1 MPSNGFCKSLF
12 LLLFLS
18 LASAYGN
25 TNILVNPGFESGT
38 DGWSGR
44 SCQIE
49 AVTSVAHSGSGS
61 AKATG
66 RTANWQGVKQSV
78 FDKMVNGNTYRISG
92 WVRLE
97 NAASA
102 PVALSVEQQD
112 GRGTHYHNVASAT
125 ATDSNWVLLSGN
137 LTLDVNGT
145 LSFLDVYFEGP
156 AADVNFYVDDANV
169 FGLEFA
175 PAKAIPIEPE
185 ATGEIDAGKR
195 CQKIEG
201 FGASGAFYVKEFVNH
216 RKKAELYNLLFKE
229 LGLDILRIRN
239 CYDINRPD
247 FDYSVEIAKSG
258 EAALGGNLKIL
269 ITSWSPPAR
278 LKSNGKTT
286 DGTLVKINGKY
297 AYAEFAQWW
306 ADSLVAYE
314 KAGVKADY
322 ITLQNEL
329 NYKINYDSC
338 NFAPAEDS
346 NGASHPQADLPGYD
360 AALEAVWQKLN
371 TEMGSTSSPQV
382 GPYMPKILAPETYSL
397 DSAKEYIDNI
407 DNLSH
412 VYGYAHHLYDCSGCG
427 ATPDRYIS
435 KMENFKSNYGNKP
448 LFQTEFAHDPNTWT
462 GAMNTAILVHNCLTA
477 EEAAA
482 YLYWELFWGPG
493 EDGLVS
499 LYDPCSYTIRPA
511 YYAFKQYSAFID
523 SGWQRVEAGT
533 DNPGLRVSA
542 YISPD
547 NKRLTAVV
555 INTTARTDI
564 TIAFSFKGFSV
575 SKGEVYRSSES
586 EKCVLVSSY
595 NESESLKAPA
605 KSITTLLLSTSD
617 TELVKK

>member
-1 MPSNGFCKSLF
+1 MPSNGFCNLVF

-18 LASAYGN
+18 LASAYGD

-38 DGWSGR
+38 EGWAGR

-49 AVTSVAHSGSGS
+49 AVTSVVHSGSGS

-66 RTANWQGVKQSV
+66 RTANWQGVKQSA

-102 PVALSVEQQD
+102 PVVLSVEQQD
-112 GRGTHYHNVASAT
+112 DGGTNYHNVASAT
-125 ATDSNWVLLSGN
+125 ATDSNWVLLSGDF
-137 LTLDVNGT
+137 TLDVNGT
-145 LSFLDVYFEGP
+145 LSSLDVYFEGP

-169 FGLEFA
+169 FGLEFV
-175 PAKAIPIEPE
+175 PAKAIPIEPV

-195 CQKIEG
+195 YQKIEG
-201 FGASGAFYVKEFVNH
+201 FGASGVFYLKEFVNH
-216 RKKAELYNLLFKE
+216 RKKAELYNLLFKK

-247 FDYSVEIAKSG
+247 FDYSVEIAKG
-258 EAALGGNLKIL
+258 GVAALGGDLKII

-286 DGTLVKINGKY
+286 HGTLAKINGKY
-297 AYAEFAQWW
+297 AYTEFAQWW
-306 ADSLVAYE
+306 ADSLAAYE

-329 NYKINYDSC
+329 NYEISYDSC
-338 NFAPAEDS
+338 NFAPTEDS
-346 NGASHPQADLPGYD
+346 NLAGFD
-360 AALEAVWQKLN
+360 AALDAVWQKLHI
-371 TEMGSTSSPQV
+371 EMGDAA
-382 GPYMPKILAPETYSL
+382 PKILAPETYSL

-412 VYGYAHHLYDCSGCG
+412 VYGFAHHLYDCSGCG

-448 LFQTEFAHDPNTWT
+448 LFQTEFAHEPNTWT
-462 GAMNTAILVHNCLTA
+462 GAMNTAIMVHNCLTA

-493 EDGLVS
+493 EDGLVG
-499 LYDPCSYTIRPA
+499 LYDPCSYIVRPG

-547 NKRLTAVV
+547 NKKLTAVI

-564 TIAFSFKGFSV
+564 TINFSFKDLAV

-586 EKCVLVSSY
+586 EKCVNVGSFKAG
-595 NESESLKAPA
+595 EPLKLPA
-605 KSITTLLLSTSD
+605 KSITTLLLSTSN
-617 TELVKK
+617 TELAKKQV

>member
-1 MPSNGFCKSLF
+1 MPSSSLCRILF
-12 LLLFLS
+12 LLSFLS
-18 LASAYGN
+18 AGNATGYGD
-25 TNILVNPGFESGT
+25 TNILVNPGFEGGT
-38 DGWSGR
+38 DGWAGR
-44 SCQIE
+44 NCAIE

-61 AKATG
+61 VKATG

-78 FDKMVNGNTYRISG
+78 FDKMVNGKTYRISG

-97 NAASA
+97 NAASST
-102 PVALSVEQQD
+102 VILSVDQQD
-112 GRGTHYHNVASAT
+112 GKGNNYHNVASAT

-137 LTLDVNGT
+137 FTLDVNGT
-145 LSFLDVYFEGP
+145 LSLLDVYFEGP

-169 FGLEFA
+169 FGLEFVA
-175 PAKAIPIEPE
+175 ARAIPVEPE
-185 ATGEIDAGKR
+185 AIGEIDAGKR
-195 CQKIEG
+195 YQKIEG
-201 FGASGAFYVKEFVNH
+201 LGASGAFYLKEFVNH
-216 RKKAELYNLLFKE
+216 RKKDQLYNLLFKE

-239 CYDINRPD
+239 CYDINQPD

-258 EAALGGNLKIL
+258 EAALEGNLKIL

-278 LKSNGKTT
+278 LKSKGRTRG
-286 DGTLVKINGKY
+286 GTLAKINGKY

-329 NYKINYDSC
+329 NYEINYDSC
-338 NFAPAEDS
+338 NFTPTEDS
-346 NGASHPQADLPGYD
+346 NLAGFD

-371 TEMGSTSSPQV
+371 TEMGSS
-382 GPYMPKILAPETYSL
+382 MPKILAPETYSL
-397 DSAKEYIDNI
+397 GSAKDYIDNL

-412 VYGYAHHLYDCSGCG
+412 IYGYAHHLYDCSGCG

-435 KMENFKSNYGNKP
+435 KMENFKSTYGYKP
-448 LFQTEFAHDPNTWT
+448 LFQTEFAHDPNTWA

-477 EEAAA
+477 EETAA

-493 EDGLVS
+493 YDGMVS

-523 SGWQRVEAGT
+523 SDWQRVEATT
-533 DNPGLRVSA
+533 DNSGLRVSA

-547 NKRLTAVV
+547 NRKLTAVI
-555 INTTARTDI
+555 INTAVRTDI
-564 TIAFSFKGFSV
+564 TINFSFKGFSV
-575 SKGEVYRSSES
+575 SKGGVYRSSES
-586 EKCVLVSSY
+586 EKCVYIGSY
-595 NESESLKAPA
+595 NGSGPLKLPA
-605 KSITTLLLSTSD
+605 KSITTLAFSSSG
-617 TELVKK
+617 TELIRK

>member
-1 MPSNGFCKSLF
+1 MPSNGFRNLAF
-12 LLLFLS
+12 LLLSLS
-18 LASAYGN
+18 LASAYGD
-25 TNILVNPGFESGT
+25 TNILINPGFESGT
-38 DGWSGR
+38 EGWAGR
-44 SCQIE
+44 SCTIE
-49 AVTSVAHSGSGS
+49 AVKTVAHSGSGS

-78 FDKMVNGNTYRISG
+78 FDKMVNGKAYRVSG

-112 GRGTHYHNVASAT
+112 GKGTNYHNVASAT
-125 ATDSNWVLLSGN
+125 ATDSNWVLLSGDF
-137 LTLDVNGT
+137 TLDVNGT

-156 AADVNFYVDDANV
+156 AADVNFYVDDVNV
-169 FGLEFA
+169 FGLEFV
-175 PAKAIPIEPE
+175 PAKAIPIEPV
-185 ATGEIDAGKR
+185 ATSEINTSKR
-195 CQKIEG
+195 YQKIEG
-201 FGASGAFYVKEFVNH
+201 FGASGVFYMKELVNH

-239 CYDINRPD
+239 CYDINQPD
-247 FDYSVEIAKSG
+247 FDYSVEIVKG
-258 EAALGGNLKIL
+258 GVAALGGNLKIL

-286 DGTLVKINGKY
+286 GGTLAKINGKY
-297 AYAEFAQWW
+297 AYTEFAQWW
-306 ADSLVAYE
+306 ADSLAAYE

-329 NYKINYDSC
+329 NYEISYDSC

-346 NGASHPQADLPGYD
+346 NLPGYD
-360 AALEAVWQKLN
+360 AALEAVWQKLH
-371 TEMGSTSSPQV
+371 TEMGDA
-382 GPYMPKILAPETYSL
+382 MPKILAPETYSL
-397 DSAKEYIDNI
+397 DSAKEYIDDI

-448 LFQTEFAHDPNTWT
+448 LFQTEFAYDPNTWT
-462 GAMNTAILVHNCLTA
+462 GAMNTAIMVHNCLTA

-482 YLYWELFWGPG
+482 YLYWELFWGL
-493 EDGLVS
+493 EENGLVG
-499 LYDPCSYTIRPA
+499 LCDPCSYTVRPA

-547 NKRLTAVV
+547 NKRLAAVV
-555 INTTARTDI
+555 INTAARTDI
-564 TIAFSFKGFSV
+564 TINFSFKGLAV

-586 EKCVLVSSY
+586 EKCVHIGSFNGSGPL
-595 NESESLKAPA
+595 ELPA
-605 KSITTLLLSTSD
+605 KSITTL
-617 TELVKK
+617 VIPGK